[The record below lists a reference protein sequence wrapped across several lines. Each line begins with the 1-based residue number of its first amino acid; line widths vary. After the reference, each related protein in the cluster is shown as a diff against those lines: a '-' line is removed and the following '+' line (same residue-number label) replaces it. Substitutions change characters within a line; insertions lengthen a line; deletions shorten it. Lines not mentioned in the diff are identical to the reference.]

1 MEQKVAIIT
10 GIALAVLAF
19 IALVIVPRFFG
30 KEDDI
35 EERIKKS
42 KMGQPQ
48 TSDPKVKEKQDK

>member
-10 GIALAVLAF
+10 GIALAILAF

-30 KEDDI
+30 KDDDI

-42 KMGQPQ
+42 KMGQAQP
-48 TSDPKVKEKQDK
+48 TDREVKEKQDR

>member
-10 GIALAVLAF
+10 GIALVVLAF

-30 KEDDI
+30 KDDDI

-42 KMGQPQ
+42 KMGQAQP
-48 TSDPKVKEKQDK
+48 TDPKVKEKQDQ